1 MLCNIRVSTHLFN
14 IRIHLFKQEIKL
26 EPYLLRILYFKYL
39 RFNDVG
45 VFFERNYSKQDSAGT
60 ECSLWK
66 VSKEQTLLLLLY
78 FLHSLVDNN
87 LLINAFIEIY

>member
-1 MLCNIRVSTHLFN
+1 MTL
-14 IRIHLFKQEIKL
+14 
-26 EPYLLRILYFKYL
+26 
-39 RFNDVG
+39 G

-66 VSKEQTLLLLLY
+66 VSKEQTLLLLH

-87 LLINAFIEIY
+87 LLINAFLEIY